1 MHHLDLG
8 LFKYMIQF
16 TQVLLSQEGGQN
28 SIDQFDNRLAKIPP
42 FKELKIFKNG
52 LYDMSRITAAEY
64 RNLMKI
70 MVFVLDNIL
79 PTDAKKKKKKLSNL
93 YVSWNEMYIFSRKDS
108 FNESELTEFEVC
120 LLIANIK
127 RICLMNI

>member
-28 SIDQFDNRLAKIPP
+28 SIDQFDNRLATIPP
-42 FKELKIFKNG
+42 FKGLKIFKNG

-79 PTDAKKKKKKLSNL
+79 PTDAMRVQKKLSNL

-127 RICLMNI
+127 RIC